1 MKTGKQ
7 MVPRDTPAHDA
18 PEHEPTKTCA
28 DKKCKDKAKD
38 DETHKPISKVQTLKK
53 EVNVPK

>member
-1 MKTGKQ
+1 

-18 PEHEPTKTCA
+18 HEHEPTKTCA

-53 EVNVPK
+53 

>member
-1 MKTGKQ
+1 

-53 EVNVPK
+53 QVTVPK